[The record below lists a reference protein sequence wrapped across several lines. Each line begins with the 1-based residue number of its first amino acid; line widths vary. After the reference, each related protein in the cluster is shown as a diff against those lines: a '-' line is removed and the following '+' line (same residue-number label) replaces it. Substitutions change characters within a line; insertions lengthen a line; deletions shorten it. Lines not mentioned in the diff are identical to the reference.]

1 MDSLTCPA
9 ASEGWWET
17 LKNLSNGGDTD
28 LGGRTAAPSDIGFIE
43 SLPELKEGSGV
54 SQLSS
59 GIVALS
65 GYVILINCCNERL
78 STHTIYY
85 TWYKKLRLHQ
95 NYTNQAN
102 PDPVKSR
109 V

>member
-1 MDSLTCPA
+1 MDSLTFPA

-17 LKNLSNGGDTD
+17 LKNLPTGGDTD

-43 SLPELKEGSGV
+43 SFTGVKEGSGV

-65 GYVILINCCNERL
+65 GYVILINCCNVRL
-78 STHTIYY
+78 STHTII
-85 TWYKKLRLHQ
+85 L
-95 NYTNQAN
+95 
-102 PDPVKSR
+102 V
-109 V
+109 